1 MTTER
6 PLPSRSDFEALRTQ
20 NAMYVDKTDWV
31 HELAAG
37 TSDRLFLA
45 RPPRRVMRSCLTRSL
60 EASPVVLVLGLD
72 KATQKYATVEVNF
85 LIKRPSI
92 LSQEKYVI
100 KLYCTHRLRCGFWR
114 DSLGDLP

>member
-72 KATQKYATVEVNF
+72 KATQQYATVEQISRAFPIHVEHMGGV
-85 LIKRPSI
+85 KRDRPS
-92 LSQEKYVI
+92 
-100 KLYCTHRLRCGFWR
+100 
-114 DSLGDLP
+114 

>member
-1 MTTER
+1 MTSER
-6 PLPSRSDFEALRTQ
+6 PLPSRSDFEALSTQ
-20 NAMYVDKTDWV
+20 NAVYVDKTDSV

-45 RPPRRVMRSCLTRSL
+45 QGPRRVMRCCLTTSL
-60 EASPVVLVLGLD
+60 EASPVVLVL
-72 KATQKYATVEVNF
+72 ATQKYATVEANF